1 MDLTTT
7 ADSLNPIRIVAI
19 MEASTVTGPAK
30 NLIEF
35 CRRASRPDADRPD
48 LPLVDPLIL
57 TYVREGV
64 TAPSQFLSALASAGL
79 SSQVIHER
87 SRFDF
92 RGIRQLR
99 ERIAAH
105 QPHVV
110 QTHSVKSHFLFRV
123 AGLHRLYPWLAFH
136 HGYTATDLKM
146 KAYNQLDRWSLQ
158 APRLIV
164 TVCGPFADE
173 LVRSGVRRNRIR
185 ILHNSVRLPQ
195 PPAPGAVD
203 AVRRS
208 LGLTG
213 EESVILAVGRFSYE
227 KAHVDLIAAFAELKR
242 IAPERPV
249 ALVLVG
255 DGPERRNI
263 ESAIASA
270 NLTSQVFFAGQVS
283 DVQPFYALAS
293 ILALPSHSE
302 GSPNVVLEAMAAGVP
317 VVATAVGGVPELL
330 THEAT
335 GLLVEPRA
343 SPQMAAALHRL
354 LSDQVL
360 ARQLA
365 ERARQRIAA
374 DFQPENYRRSLVEIY
389 RKMTRPLY

>member
-7 ADSLNPIRIVAI
+7 NNSLSPIRMVAI

-35 CRRASRPDADRPD
+35 CRRASRSDPDRPD
-48 LPLVDPLIL
+48 LPLVDPLIV

-64 TAPSQFLSALASAGL
+64 TASNQFLGAVTAAGL

-87 SRFDF
+87 SRFD
-92 RGIRQLR
+92 RHALRQLR
-99 ERIAAH
+99 ECIAAH

-110 QTHSVKSHFLFRV
+110 QTHSVKSHFLFRA
-123 AGLHRLYPWLAFH
+123 AGLHKLYPWLAFH

-164 TVCGPFADE
+164 TVCGPFATE
-173 LVRSGVRRNRIR
+173 LVRSGVQRDRIR

-195 PPAPGAVD
+195 PPPPEAVH
-203 AVRRS
+203 AVRCK
-208 LGLTG
+208 LGLA
-213 EESVILAVGRFSYE
+213 SDQAVILAVGRFSYE
-227 KAHVDLIAAFAELKR
+227 KAHTDLIAAFAELKR
-242 IAPERPV
+242 IAPQRSI

-263 ESAIASA
+263 ESAAASA
-270 NLTSQVFFAGQVS
+270 DLTSQVFFAGQVS
-283 DVQPFYALAS
+283 DVQPFYGLAVA
-293 ILALPSHSE
+293 LALPSHSE
-302 GSPNVVLEAMAAGVP
+302 GSPNVVLEAMAAGLP
-317 VVATAVGGVPELL
+317 VAATAVGGVPELL
-330 THEAT
+330 THEST

-343 SPQMAAALHRL
+343 PAQMAAALARL
-354 LSDQVL
+354 LCDEPL
-360 ARQLA
+360 ARRLA
-365 ERARQRIAA
+365 ERARDRIAA
-374 DFQPENYRRSLVEIY
+374 EFQPENYRRSLVEIY
-389 RKMTRPLY
+389 RQTIRPLY